1 MNHDLKKII
10 VKLEAI
16 EMYLENAH
24 DRYEDKFNNID
35 QAIKEQDND
44 INRQDD
50 AILEMGRSTHKNERA
65 IAKIWHFIKN
75 LGNVYQKI

>member
-1 MNHDLKKII
+1 MNHDLKKIS

-16 EMYLENAH
+16 EMYLEAAH
-24 DRYEDKFNNID
+24 DRYEDRFNGIEQNI
-35 QAIKEQDND
+35 IEQDRD
-44 INRQDD
+44 ISTQDT

-75 LGNVYQKI
+75 LGTLYQTI

>member
-24 DRYEDKFNNID
+24 DRYEDKFNIID